1 MSQQL
6 IKEARK
12 AISGKTTRL
21 DDEELEFLAKE
32 ISKLGFKLGY
42 ARAYASGPALVAQLV
57 KELEQKE
64 AQLAEIKKIVSKM

>member
-12 AISGKTTRL
+12 AISGKTSRL
-21 DDEELEFLAKE
+21 EDEELEFLAKD
-32 ISKLGFKLGY
+32 ISKLGFNLGY
-42 ARAYASGPALVAQLV
+42 ARAYAAGPTLVAQLV

-64 AQLAEIKKIVSKM
+64 AQLAEIKAIASKK